1 MERGFTIKCNKC
13 GNETTYKPKSVEGYI
28 WGSTKDN
35 SNVTIKSDRDE
46 DIYINCKCGKPIEI
60 DYNLELG
67 ELVTCAKCGTVHQ
80 FSLEDEFDGETE
92 RLYNVLFLEE

>member
-13 GNETTYKPKSVEGYI
+13 GSETTYKPKSVEGYI

-46 DIYINCKCGKPIEI
+46 DIYINCKCGNTI
-60 DYNLELG
+60 DHLE
-67 ELVTCAKCGTVHQ
+67 
-80 FSLEDEFDGETE
+80 
-92 RLYNVLFLEE
+92 